1 MHKHSLSSSTVGDD
15 VMMRCRSI
23 EVSLMREYMDEQ
35 HKFNPSFQDGDSWY
49 NEQAYRAMNQGIG
62 RCIRHNRDYGAIIL
76 LEARFMKPNMCKKLS
91 RWFRNCVKACP
102 EESALLRELTEF
114 YRRCEVEFGDG
125 SGVSVE
131 GVSSSQSGVSQ
142 VTVSQGGVNQ
152 VMSQGGV
159 SQGMS
164 QGGVNQVMSQGGVN
178 QVMSQGGVNQL
189 MTTQPDTSQSQP
201 SHTMGTQPSTP
212 TTHRAASLTSQPL
225 DEDMPFTHLACPL
238 CSHPFQSPFQTVSLS
253 SHPFI
258 SSLLQQ
264 RERLLSLH
272 RLSSEVQSHHTAW
285 IAKQSQFLPDSHH
298 WCISKRGTI
307 EPFGDGSNACEVVDK
322 AEHVVYSVMYC
333 KVKSKAMQSDGK
345 QVDILIPI
353 GVLVM
358 DGLYV
363 SEVKMMNRPEW
374 NNAFVFLPCEIV
386 TRSP

>member
-159 SQGMS
+159 
-164 QGGVNQVMSQGGVN
+164 
-178 QVMSQGGVNQL
+178 NQL

-225 DEDMPFTHLACPL
+225 EDDMPFTHLACSL

-272 RLSSEVQSHHTAW
+272 RLSSEVQSRQTAW

>member
-1 MHKHSLSSSTVGDD
+1 
-15 VMMRCRSI
+15 
-23 EVSLMREYMDEQ
+23 
-35 HKFNPSFQDGDSWY
+35 
-49 NEQAYRAMNQGIG
+49 
-62 RCIRHNRDYGAIIL
+62 
-76 LEARFMKPNMCKKLS
+76 MKPNMCKKLS

-159 SQGMS
+159 NQVMSQGGVSQGMS
-164 QGGVNQVMSQGGVN
+164 QGGVNQVMSQGGVS
-178 QVMSQGGVNQL
+178 QGMSQGGVNQL

-225 DEDMPFTHLACPL
+225 EDDMPFTHLACSL

-272 RLSSEVQSHHTAW
+272 RLSSEVQSRQTAW

>member
-1 MHKHSLSSSTVGDD
+1 
-15 VMMRCRSI
+15 
-23 EVSLMREYMDEQ
+23 MREYMDEQ

-152 VMSQGGV
+152 VTV
-159 SQGMS
+159 S

-189 MTTQPDTSQSQP
+189 MTTQGGVNQLMTTQGGVSQVMSQSAANQLMTTQPDTSQSQP
-201 SHTMGTQPSTP
+201 SHTTGTQPSTP

-225 DEDMPFTHLACPL
+225 DEGMPFTHLACPL

-358 DGLYV
+358 DGLCV

>member
-1 MHKHSLSSSTVGDD
+1 
-15 VMMRCRSI
+15 
-23 EVSLMREYMDEQ
+23 
-35 HKFNPSFQDGDSWY
+35 
-49 NEQAYRAMNQGIG
+49 
-62 RCIRHNRDYGAIIL
+62 
-76 LEARFMKPNMCKKLS
+76 MKPNMCKKLS

-102 EESALLRELTEF
+102 EESVLLRELTEF

-131 GVSSSQSGVSQ
+131 GVGSSQSGVSQ
-142 VTVSQGGVNQ
+142 VTV
-152 VMSQGGV
+152 
-159 SQGMS
+159 S

-189 MTTQPDTSQSQP
+189 MTTQGGVSQLMTTQGGVSQGMSQGGVNQLMTTQPDTSQSQP
-201 SHTMGTQPSTP
+201 SHTTGTQPSTP

-225 DEDMPFTHLACPL
+225 EDDMPFTHRACSL

-272 RLSSEVQSHHTAW
+272 RLSSEVQSRQTAW

-307 EPFGDGSNACEVVDK
+307 EPFGDGSNAYEVVDK

>member
-159 SQGMS
+159 NQLMTTQGGVSQGMS
-164 QGGVNQVMSQGGVN
+164 QSA
-178 QVMSQGGVNQL
+178 VNQL

-201 SHTMGTQPSTP
+201 SHTTGTQPSTP

-358 DGLYV
+358 DGLCV